1 MLADTDTPDI
11 VEYDHVDPEQVAESE
26 QVAPQAETDAN
37 LLRRLPCRSFK
48 QHIEEEDF
56 EHQAEIEAEIRVEDE
71 KAVELES
78 KEGTV
83 KKSLA
88 EQQHRTDGGTVPSCR
103 RSNNVQG
110 KADPD
115 VRERQPDAV
124 RHRAG
129 AVA

>member
-1 MLADTDTPDI
+1 MRI
-11 VEYDHVDPEQVAESE
+11 
-26 QVAPQAETDAN
+26 
-37 LLRRLPCRSFK
+37 LRSRLPCRSFK

-56 EHQAEIEAEIRVEDE
+56 EHQAEIEAEIRVENE

-78 KEGTV
+78 KVERM

-88 EQQHRTDGGTVPSCR
+88 EQQHRTDGGTVRGCR
-103 RSNNVQG
+103 RSNNVQA
-110 KADPD
+110 KSDPD